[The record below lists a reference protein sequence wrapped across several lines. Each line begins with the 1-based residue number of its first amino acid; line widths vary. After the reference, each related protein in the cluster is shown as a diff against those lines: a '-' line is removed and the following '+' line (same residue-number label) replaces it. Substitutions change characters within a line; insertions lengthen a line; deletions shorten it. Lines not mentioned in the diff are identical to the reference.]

1 MENLLATAGTSD
13 KGDVF
18 IRLIKLKK
26 GSGIDIALESRV
38 KLLYEEEILKTVN
51 KKLKALNISDVR
63 IEIKDEAAFDYV
75 INARLETA
83 VRRAFQAGSK

>member
-83 VRRAFQAGSK
+83 VRRAFQAGIK